1 MASVTFKRG
10 TKAEIESTQIQ
21 DGQLLMETDQLNNN
35 KIYLDLP
42 NGTRVPVG
50 GSGAWVGTQEE
61 FELAVEE
68 GKIADGT
75 QVIITDDYESGITA
89 SMTLYSNAQSGL
101 VATNVQSAIDE
112 VSAKIGQENI
122 SQVGNSVTGAINNL
136 NSNLSKANQ
145 GVGAISSSGI
155 QDDRFTIPSGAF
167 SFIPFSI
174 DRKNTNTD
182 VFTSAD
188 RLGCLIKQSG
198 LYSVRV
204 KLHMY
209 LVKDHN
215 VDIRIVRYQQG
226 EEISV
231 ERITI
236 IGNNEQYHEDRTFIL
251 EHNASGNDRFNVQI
265 MSNGS
270 DDFIYGA
277 SEAADSVLEVIK
289 IANV

>member
-50 GSGAWVGTQEE
+50 GSGAWVGTKEE

-112 VSAKIGQENI
+112 LDRNFRVDYLHSEYVSNKTVVATKTGFYLVCCNAFSKNSSGAYLNIKIDG
-122 SQVGNSVTGAINNL
+122 SPYMSAY
-136 NSNLSKANQ
+136 NSNQIATLSLSTALFLRDGQTVTKEVIN
-145 GVGAISSSGI
+145 
-155 QDDRFTIPSGAF
+155 
-167 SFIPFSI
+167 
-174 DRKNTNTD
+174 
-182 VFTSAD
+182 
-188 RLGCLIKQSG
+188 C
-198 LYSVRV
+198 
-204 KLHMY
+204 
-209 LVKDHN
+209 
-215 VDIRIVRYQQG
+215 
-226 EEISV
+226 
-231 ERITI
+231 
-236 IGNNEQYHEDRTFIL
+236 EDRIDAYNLFQVTYIGK
-251 EHNASGNDRFNVQI
+251 N
-265 MSNGS
+265 
-270 DDFIYGA
+270 
-277 SEAADSVLEVIK
+277 
-289 IANV
+289 

>member
-10 TKAEIESTQIQ
+10 TKAEIESTQVQ

-50 GSGAWVGTQEE
+50 GSGAWVGTKKE
-61 FELAVEE
+61 FEVAVKE

-136 NSNLSKANQ
+136 NSNFNNYEIKILTSTETTSN
-145 GVGAISSSGI
+145 VG
-155 QDDRFTIPSGAF
+155 TF
-167 SFIPFSI
+167 SFNYTNELPNGGTLLLAYTANSNYWCKLYGFSNGNCVLGI
-174 DRKNTNTD
+174 ADFNNQN
-182 VFTSAD
+182 SAN
-188 RLGCLIKQSG
+188 IQHTV
-198 LYSVRV
+198 YS
-204 KLHMY
+204 Y
-209 LVKDHN
+209 WLVKKN
-215 VDIRIVRYQQG
+215 
-226 EEISV
+226 S
-231 ERITI
+231 
-236 IGNNEQYHEDRTFIL
+236 
-251 EHNASGNDRFNVQI
+251 
-265 MSNGS
+265 
-270 DDFIYGA
+270 
-277 SEAADSVLEVIK
+277 
-289 IANV
+289 

>member
-50 GSGAWVGTQEE
+50 GSGAWVGTKKE
-61 FELAVEE
+61 FEVAVEE

-136 NSNLSKANQ
+136 NSNLSLRPYTRTYYSGNTNQISITLTEKSRYGMLIFGGAN
-145 GVGAISSSGI
+145 GNSFFGAI
-155 QDDRFTIPSGAF
+155 
-167 SFIPFSI
+167 
-174 DRKNTNTD
+174 
-182 VFTSAD
+182 
-188 RLGCLIKQSG
+188 
-198 LYSVRV
+198 
-204 KLHMY
+204 
-209 LVKDHN
+209 
-215 VDIRIVRYQQG
+215 DI
-226 EEISV
+226 ES
-231 ERITI
+231 T
-236 IGNNEQYHEDRTFIL
+236 
-251 EHNASGNDRFNVQI
+251 
-265 MSNGS
+265 
-270 DDFIYGA
+270 GA
-277 SEAADSVLEVIK
+277 SECHAFLNGQLQGISVSNNGYVVTLDGLSNYGYYTVISPYK
-289 IANV
+289 TM

>member
-1 MASVTFKRG
+1 MASVTLKRG

-50 GSGAWVGTQEE
+50 GSGAWVGTKEE

-136 NSNLSKANQ
+136 NSNFNNYEIKILTSTETTSN
-145 GVGAISSSGI
+145 VG
-155 QDDRFTIPSGAF
+155 TF
-167 SFIPFSI
+167 SFNYTNELPNGGTLLLAYTANSNYWCKLYGLSNGNCVLGIADFNNQNSA
-174 DRKNTNTD
+174 NTKHT
-182 VFTSAD
+182 V
-188 RLGCLIKQSG
+188 
-198 LYSVRV
+198 YS
-204 KLHMY
+204 Y
-209 LVKDHN
+209 WLVKK
-215 VDIRIVRYQQG
+215 
-226 EEISV
+226 S
-231 ERITI
+231 
-236 IGNNEQYHEDRTFIL
+236 
-251 EHNASGNDRFNVQI
+251 
-265 MSNGS
+265 
-270 DDFIYGA
+270 
-277 SEAADSVLEVIK
+277 
-289 IANV
+289 

>member
-50 GSGAWVGTQEE
+50 GSGAWVGTKEE

-136 NSNLSKANQ
+136 NSNLEYFVDMKNNNNLFK
-145 GVGAISSSGI
+145 
-155 QDDRFTIPSGAF
+155 FTDTYSLQINCQYGYSAMTIYGFMQNYGAF
-167 SFIPFSI
+167 MVHVACIAGNASI
-174 DRKNTNTD
+174 ID
-182 VFTSAD
+182 VINQA
-188 RLGCLIKQSG
+188 SG
-198 LYSVRV
+198 LGFLKTRWDSNTKELHIYSESTERSFAGVV
-204 KLHMY
+204 IGM
-209 LVKDHN
+209 LV
-215 VDIRIVRYQQG
+215 
-226 EEISV
+226 
-231 ERITI
+231 
-236 IGNNEQYHEDRTFIL
+236 
-251 EHNASGNDRFNVQI
+251 
-265 MSNGS
+265 
-270 DDFIYGA
+270 
-277 SEAADSVLEVIK
+277 
-289 IANV
+289 

>member
-10 TKAEIESTQIQ
+10 TKAEIESTQVQ

-50 GSGAWVGTQEE
+50 GSGAWVGTKEE

-136 NSNLSKANQ
+136 NSNFNNYEIKILTSTETTSN
-145 GVGAISSSGI
+145 VG
-155 QDDRFTIPSGAF
+155 TF
-167 SFIPFSI
+167 SFNYTNELPNGGTLLLAYTANSNYWCKLYGFSNGNCVLGI
-174 DRKNTNTD
+174 SDFNNQN
-182 VFTSAD
+182 SAN
-188 RLGCLIKQSG
+188 IQHTV
-198 LYSVRV
+198 YS
-204 KLHMY
+204 Y
-209 LVKDHN
+209 WLVKKN
-215 VDIRIVRYQQG
+215 
-226 EEISV
+226 S
-231 ERITI
+231 
-236 IGNNEQYHEDRTFIL
+236 
-251 EHNASGNDRFNVQI
+251 
-265 MSNGS
+265 
-270 DDFIYGA
+270 
-277 SEAADSVLEVIK
+277 
-289 IANV
+289 

>member
-50 GSGAWVGTQEE
+50 GSGAWVGTKEE

-112 VSAKIGQENI
+112 
-122 SQVGNSVTGAINNL
+122 L
-136 NSNLSKANQ
+136 NSNLNEVISDEFTESNYTVNYCYVGNICTVKVYRNQ
-145 GVGAISSSGI
+145 
-155 QDDRFTIPSGAF
+155 IPTSDVTVQLTQKLPKKPKYNLRTQNYRGTD
-167 SFIPFSI
+167 SFLQIG
-174 DRKNTNTD
+174 TD
-182 VFTSAD
+182 
-188 RLGCLIKQSG
+188 GKIYIEHIKS
-198 LYSVRV
+198 
-204 KLHMY
+204 
-209 LVKDHN
+209 DN
-215 VDIRIVRYQQG
+215 VYFN
-226 EEISV
+226 
-231 ERITI
+231 ITI
-236 IGNNEQYHEDRTFIL
+236 TFL
-251 EHNASGNDRFNVQI
+251 CV
-265 MSNGS
+265 
-270 DDFIYGA
+270 
-277 SEAADSVLEVIK
+277 
-289 IANV
+289 

>member
-1 MASVTFKRG
+1 MASVTLKRG

-50 GSGAWVGTQEE
+50 GSGAWVGTKKE
-61 FELAVEE
+61 FEVAVEE

-136 NSNLSKANQ
+136 NSNFNNYEIKILTSTETTSN
-145 GVGAISSSGI
+145 VG
-155 QDDRFTIPSGAF
+155 TF
-167 SFIPFSI
+167 SFNYTNELPNGGTLLLAYTANSNYWCKLYGLSNGNCVLGIADFNNQNSA
-174 DRKNTNTD
+174 NTKHT
-182 VFTSAD
+182 V
-188 RLGCLIKQSG
+188 
-198 LYSVRV
+198 YS
-204 KLHMY
+204 Y
-209 LVKDHN
+209 WLVKK
-215 VDIRIVRYQQG
+215 
-226 EEISV
+226 S
-231 ERITI
+231 
-236 IGNNEQYHEDRTFIL
+236 
-251 EHNASGNDRFNVQI
+251 
-265 MSNGS
+265 
-270 DDFIYGA
+270 
-277 SEAADSVLEVIK
+277 
-289 IANV
+289 

>member
-10 TKAEIESTQIQ
+10 TKAEIENTQIQ

-112 VSAKIGQENI
+112 LDSTID
-122 SQVGNSVTGAINNL
+122 TL
-136 NSNLSKANQ
+136 NSNFSEFKKIYSVEIEC
-145 GVGAISSSGI
+145 GSI
-155 QDDRFTIPSGAF
+155 QINAKSFTIVNIGNKLYGKKIINIEP
-167 SFIPFSI
+167 IP
-174 DRKNTNTD
+174 T
-182 VFTSAD
+182 A
-188 RLGCLIKQSG
+188 
-198 LYSVRV
+198 
-204 KLHMY
+204 
-209 LVKDHN
+209 
-215 VDIRIVRYQQG
+215 VDIDGY
-226 EEISV
+226 ISALC
-231 ERITI
+231 TA
-236 IGNNEQYHEDRTFIL
+236 N
-251 EHNASGNDRFNVQI
+251 HNWIMVFNA
-265 MSNGS
+265 
-270 DDFIYGA
+270 Y
-277 SEAADSVLEVIK
+277 SETRSYNSISFKVTYTL
-289 IANV
+289 

>member
-10 TKAEIESTQIQ
+10 TRAEIEATAKQ
-21 DGQLLMETDQLNNN
+21 DGQILMETDQN
-35 KIYLDLP
+35 KKNKMYIDLP
-42 NGTRVPVG
+42 DGSRVLIG
-50 GSGAWVGTQEE
+50 NSGEAIDTSY
-61 FELAVEE
+61 
-68 GKIADGT
+68 DNT
-75 QVIITDDYESGITA
+75 T
-89 SMTLYSNAQSGL
+89 SGL
-101 VATNVQSAIDE
+101 DATNVQSAIDE
-112 VSAKIGQENI
+112 
-122 SQVGNSVTGAINNL
+122 L

-188 RLGCLIKQSG
+188 GLGCLIKQSG

-209 LVKDHN
+209 LVKGHN
-215 VDIRIVRYQQG
+215 VDIRIIRYQQG
-226 EEISV
+226 QEISV

-251 EHNASGNDRFNVQI
+251 EHNAPSNDRFNVQI
-265 MSNGS
+265 MSDGS